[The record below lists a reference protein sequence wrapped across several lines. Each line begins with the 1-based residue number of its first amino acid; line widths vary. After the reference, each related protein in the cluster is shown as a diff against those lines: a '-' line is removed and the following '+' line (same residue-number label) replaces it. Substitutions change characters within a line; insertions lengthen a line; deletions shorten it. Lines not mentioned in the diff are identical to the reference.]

1 MIDRE
6 KVIKGLYC
14 CSRAPF
20 EFTCEDCPYHDPDG
34 TGFNCDQLEKDAL
47 ELLTGQE
54 PERPEKIET
63 GKMKICGL
71 VSETKVDGRF
81 NNFVG
86 GFASGMTFSWR
97 DLITDE
103 RKELWMTF
111 EEWIQFSKEITE
123 AVARFK
129 MEG

>member
-1 MIDRE
+1 MKIDHRRQ
-6 KVIKGLYC
+6 KLVPYRGQDRTGYN
-14 CSRAPF
+14 
-20 EFTCEDCPYHDPDG
+20 CE
-34 TGFNCDQLEKDAL
+34 QLEKDAL

-54 PERPEKIET
+54 TERPEKIET

-71 VSETKVDGRF
+71 VSETKADGRF
-81 NNFVG
+81 NNFEG
-86 GFASGMTFSWR
+86 GIVSGMTFSWR
-97 DLITDE
+97 DISTNE
-103 RKELWMTF
+103 RKEMWMTF